1 MAAEAHPRAPVGEWP
16 TREVGP
22 VITIGQKIATGEIVI
37 RNLEND
43 TALVLSNDVDDL
55 RTFVEMLVDELSD
68 LDVGMYYSLQEV
80 QV

>member
-1 MAAEAHPRAPVGEWP
+1 
-16 TREVGP
+16 

-43 TALVLSNDVDDL
+43 TALILGNDVDDL
-55 RTFVEMLVDELSD
+55 RTVVEMLVDELSD
-68 LDVGMYYSLQEV
+68 LDVGMYYTLQEV